1 MRKFILVANAIL
13 LLLWLI
19 LTSVSYF
26 PAHHFDPAGFYGT
39 IAFFVLPA
47 AAIGIWGRWLPVGI
61 GLTGISLIMTSVLLV
76 ASQIAS

>member
-1 MRKFILVANAIL
+1 VRKFILVANAFL
-13 LLLWLI
+13 LVLWLI

-39 IAFFVLPA
+39 ITFFVLPA

-61 GLTGISLIMTSVLLV
+61 GLTSIALLMTFVLIV